1 MYVMSFVAAV
11 PTDQKDAYLAHCKM
25 AAEIFKSHGATRVVE
40 LWGDVVPEGEKT
52 SFPMAVAAKEGETV
66 VTGWQEW
73 PDKATCD
80 ASMEKAMRDPRLAEM
95 GSMPFDAARMIYG
108 GFQTLVDV

>member
-11 PTDQKDAYLAHCKM
+11 PTDQKDTYLAHCKM

-40 LWGDVVPEGEKT
+40 LWGDMVPEGEKT

-80 ASMEKAMRDPRLAEM
+80 ASMEKAMRDPRLVEM
-95 GSMPFDAARMIYG
+95 GSMLFDAARMIYG
-108 GFQTLVDV
+108 GSQTLVDV